1 MGTETYSRTTST
13 SGTGGAGGTSGAL
26 GQEGERSEN
35 GQSIAHSSDGASP
48 HMAHGGRVPPVGGA
62 LLCRDP
68 SRGTERPQPR
78 SGQCSGGEVGPGGRG
93 WGSPRAE
100 QHLRSHRDLH
110 FCQQDRRGRGHR
122 GHREHQG
129 GRQGPSHHGHPE
141 RRRRISTAPPP
152 QPTSPTAGTHLGTGS
167 TVATGGTFGTGS
179 TLWDSKTP
187 KPPVRMRDADE
198 GGHVAEPGTSSL
210 HPTSRPASPG
220 GPARPGGPMGPGG
233 PRSPGEP
240 EGPCLPGSPY
250 GAESAEASDT
260 GSAHQPGGAAR

>member
-141 RRRRISTAPPP
+141 RRRRRRRKSAALRGP
-152 QPTSPTAGTHLGTGS
+152 A
-167 TVATGGTFGTGS
+167 TVAPARAASAPCQLGAASRFPFRCRSCRSGICI
-179 TLWDSKTP
+179 
-187 KPPVRMRDADE
+187 A
-198 GGHVAEPGTSSL
+198 L
-210 HPTSRPASPG
+210 HRVPQSWSGAAATASPFTHGSDGCRSG
-220 GPARPGGPMGPGG
+220 GCACAGRES
-233 PRSPGEP
+233 RVS
-240 EGPCLPGSPY
+240 
-250 GAESAEASDT
+250 GAVSLWKSSAELNLIETDAL
-260 GSAHQPGGAAR
+260 

>member
-141 RRRRISTAPPP
+141 RRRRRRRKSRGRVWALRSGAGMGGGRGGGCSLTPLPSS
-152 QPTSPTAGTHLGTGS
+152 QPLQPRSPLCRPLTRGPRCLL
-167 TVATGGTFGTGS
+167 
-179 TLWDSKTP
+179 TL
-187 KPPVRMRDADE
+187 RL
-198 GGHVAEPGTSSL
+198 SS
-210 HPTSRPASPG
+210 HPPTSR
-220 GPARPGGPMGPGG
+220 
-233 PRSPGEP
+233 
-240 EGPCLPGSPY
+240 LHTW
-250 GAESAEASDT
+250 GAP
-260 GSAHQPGGAAR
+260 QLN

>member
-35 GQSIAHSSDGASP
+35 GKSIAHSSDGASP

-62 LLCRDP
+62 ILCRDP

-122 GHREHQG
+122 VHREHQG

-141 RRRRISTAPPP
+141 RRRRRRRKSRHKHGSAQHRRPNPPP
-152 QPTSPTAGTHLGTGS
+152 QPRALTLGP
-167 TVATGGTFGTGS
+167 AA
-179 TLWDSKTP
+179 P
-187 KPPVRMRDADE
+187 
-198 GGHVAEPGTSSL
+198 
-210 HPTSRPASPG
+210 SRPGAPSAPG
-220 GPARPGGPMGPGG
+220 APYGTARPQ
-233 PRSPGEP
+233 SPPLG
-240 EGPCLPGSPY
+240 
-250 GAESAEASDT
+250 
-260 GSAHQPGGAAR
+260 